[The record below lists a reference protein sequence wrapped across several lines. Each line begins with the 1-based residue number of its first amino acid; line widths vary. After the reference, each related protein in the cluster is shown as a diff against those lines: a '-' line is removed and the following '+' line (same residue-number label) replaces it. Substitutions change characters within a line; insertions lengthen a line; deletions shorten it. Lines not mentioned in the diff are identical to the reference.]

1 MKKLIRRMLASV
13 LTVCMLL
20 GMMPVSAR
28 AMDKPF
34 ELSGVEK
41 VSYTSGLRSVIVTDD
56 ATVKEIV
63 AMLVNSG
70 AQKADINPS
79 TPSGIYFTVYGK
91 DWRYNYW
98 TPANPDSDEKITE
111 IWVNGNAY
119 RTQNNMRPFI
129 NLMENRMKQL
139 DPYGYFTWDQ
149 DQTCIG
155 LLDNAA
161 RKATFVEVYERR
173 TEILQLL

>member
-139 DPYGYFTWDQ
+139 
-149 DQTCIG
+149 
-155 LLDNAA
+155 
-161 RKATFVEVYERR
+161 
-173 TEILQLL
+173 EIYTISRM